1 MNDEI
6 DYIIDKFNFER
17 VHVAMTA
24 VDWKWAKQNL
34 VPTEVPSVARLKE
47 VARHILEVAYKEK
60 TIVVS
65 GGFYA
70 AYLPAVD
77 EPDVLTYPGEILS
90 LKFVLDDVNS
100 ADYHDD

>member
-34 VPTEVPSVARLKE
+34 VPTEVPSIARLKE
-47 VARHILEVAYKEK
+47 TAYRILKIAFKEK
-60 TIVVS
+60 TTVTT
-65 GGFYA
+65 GG
-70 AYLPAVD
+70 LQAVYHPP
-77 EPDVLTYPGEILS
+77 EETLDVILS
-90 LKFVLDDVNS
+90 LSFVLDEVNS
-100 ADYHDD
+100 VDYCND